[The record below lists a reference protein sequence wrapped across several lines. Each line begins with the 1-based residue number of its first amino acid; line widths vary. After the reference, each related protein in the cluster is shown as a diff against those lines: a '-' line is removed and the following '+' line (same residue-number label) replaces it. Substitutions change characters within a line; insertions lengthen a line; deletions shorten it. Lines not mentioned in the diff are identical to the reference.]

1 MDYENYISLKSSGVV
16 GFAKKTKSVGS
27 ETVEYI
33 ELSQKSF
40 NPNTGAEEAVNVRE
54 VTQENLE
61 REKSKLDDRIAD
73 MQKKSDGMAQAITDI
88 KAL

>member
-1 MDYENYISLKSSGVV
+1 MNYGNYISLKSSGIV
-16 GFAKKTKSVGS
+16 GFSKKTKSFGS

-40 NPNTGAEEAVNVRE
+40 NPNTGAEEAVNTSE
-54 VTQENLE
+54 VTQANLE
-61 REKSKLDDRIAD
+61 REKSKLDDRIAI
-73 MQKKSDGMAQAITDI
+73 MQKESDGLKQAITDI

>member
-1 MDYENYISLKSSGVV
+1 MNYENYTSLKSSGIV
-16 GFAKKTKSVGS
+16 GFAKKTKSLGS

-40 NPNTGAEEAVNVRE
+40 NPNTGAEEAVNLKE
-54 VTQENLE
+54 VAQEDLE
-61 REKSKLDDRIAD
+61 REKSKLDDKIAE
-73 MQKKSDGMAQAITDI
+73 MQKKSDGLKQAITDI